1 MKKQWVPILILVWLV
16 LLTVCMVL
24 FQMRTGTI
32 DEILD
37 EQDRQAGILIK
48 QSEILA
54 LKTVLVRALVEQVR
68 SDRETA
74 KDEVALS
81 LEELPQEQMIRK
93 AEDRPALLRIPS
105 GDRHPE
111 CVIKEHLRKGV
122 SL

>member
-24 FQMRTGTI
+24 FQMRTGVI

-54 LKTVLVRALVEQVR
+54 LNTVLVRALVEQVR
-68 SDRETA
+68 SGRETA
-74 KDEVALS
+74 KDEVTLR
-81 LEELPQEQMIRK
+81 LEELPQ
-93 AEDRPALLRIPS
+93 
-105 GDRHPE
+105 
-111 CVIKEHLRKGV
+111 
-122 SL
+122 

>member
-24 FQMRTGTI
+24 FQMRTGVV

-54 LKTVLVRALVEQVR
+54 LNTVLVRGLVEQVR
-68 SDRETA
+68 SGRETA
-74 KDEVALS
+74 KDEVTLR
-81 LEELPQEQMIRK
+81 LEELPQ
-93 AEDRPALLRIPS
+93 
-105 GDRHPE
+105 
-111 CVIKEHLRKGV
+111 
-122 SL
+122 

>member
-24 FQMRTGTI
+24 YQMRTGVV

-54 LKTVLVRALVEQVR
+54 LNTVLVRALVEQVR
-68 SDRETA
+68 SGRETA
-74 KDEVALS
+74 KDEVTLR
-81 LEELPQEQMIRK
+81 LEELPQ
-93 AEDRPALLRIPS
+93 
-105 GDRHPE
+105 
-111 CVIKEHLRKGV
+111 
-122 SL
+122 

>member
-24 FQMRTGTI
+24 FQMRTGVV

-54 LKTVLVRALVEQVR
+54 LNTVLVRALVEQVR
-68 SDRETA
+68 SGRETA
-74 KDEVALS
+74 KDEVTLR
-81 LEELPQEQMIRK
+81 LGELPQ
-93 AEDRPALLRIPS
+93 
-105 GDRHPE
+105 
-111 CVIKEHLRKGV
+111 
-122 SL
+122 

>member
-24 FQMRTGTI
+24 CQMRTGVV

-54 LKTVLVRALVEQVR
+54 LNTVLVRALVEQVR
-68 SDRETA
+68 SGRETA
-74 KDEVALS
+74 KDEVTLR
-81 LEELPQEQMIRK
+81 LEELPQ
-93 AEDRPALLRIPS
+93 
-105 GDRHPE
+105 
-111 CVIKEHLRKGV
+111 
-122 SL
+122 

>member
-24 FQMRTGTI
+24 VQMRTGVV

-54 LKTVLVRALVEQVR
+54 LNTVLVRALVEQVR
-68 SDRETA
+68 SGRETA
-74 KDEVALS
+74 KDEVTLR
-81 LEELPQEQMIRK
+81 LEELPQ
-93 AEDRPALLRIPS
+93 
-105 GDRHPE
+105 
-111 CVIKEHLRKGV
+111 
-122 SL
+122 

>member
-24 FQMRTGTI
+24 FQMRTGVV

-54 LKTVLVRALVEQVR
+54 LNTVLVRALVEQVR
-68 SDRETA
+68 SGRQTA
-74 KDEVALS
+74 KDEVTLR
-81 LEELPQEQMIRK
+81 LEELPQ
-93 AEDRPALLRIPS
+93 
-105 GDRHPE
+105 
-111 CVIKEHLRKGV
+111 
-122 SL
+122 

>member
-24 FQMRTGTI
+24 FQMRTGVV

-54 LKTVLVRALVEQVR
+54 LNTVLVRALVEQVR
-68 SDRETA
+68 SGRETA
-74 KDEVALS
+74 KD
-81 LEELPQEQMIRK
+81 
-93 AEDRPALLRIPS
+93 
-105 GDRHPE
+105 
-111 CVIKEHLRKGV
+111 
-122 SL
+122 

>member
-24 FQMRTGTI
+24 FQMRTGVV

-54 LKTVLVRALVEQVR
+54 LNTVLVRALQGN
-68 SDRETA
+68 RE
-74 KDEVALS
+74 
-81 LEELPQEQMIRK
+81 R
-93 AEDRPALLRIPS
+93 
-105 GDRHPE
+105 
-111 CVIKEHLRKGV
+111 
-122 SL
+122 

>member
-24 FQMRTGTI
+24 FQMQTGVV

-54 LKTVLVRALVEQVR
+54 LNTVLVRALVEQVR
-68 SDRETA
+68 SGRETA
-74 KDEVALS
+74 KDEVTLR
-81 LEELPQEQMIRK
+81 LEELPQ
-93 AEDRPALLRIPS
+93 
-105 GDRHPE
+105 
-111 CVIKEHLRKGV
+111 
-122 SL
+122 

>member
-24 FQMRTGTI
+24 FQMRTGVV

-54 LKTVLVRALVEQVR
+54 LNTVLVRALVEQVR
-68 SDRETA
+68 SGRENA
-74 KDEVALS
+74 KDEVTLR
-81 LEELPQEQMIRK
+81 LEELPQ
-93 AEDRPALLRIPS
+93 
-105 GDRHPE
+105 
-111 CVIKEHLRKGV
+111 
-122 SL
+122 

>member
-24 FQMRTGTI
+24 FQMRTGVV

-54 LKTVLVRALVEQVR
+54 LNTVLVRALVEQVR
-68 SDRETA
+68 SGRETV
-74 KDEVALS
+74 KDEVTLR
-81 LEELPQEQMIRK
+81 LEELPQ
-93 AEDRPALLRIPS
+93 
-105 GDRHPE
+105 
-111 CVIKEHLRKGV
+111 
-122 SL
+122 